1 MVSHSMYMPVLVAL
15 ALLPR
20 PPIDERPVAIPKGHV
35 AYGMR
40 VDANS
45 VAQVLPGSRVDVI
58 VTTKK
63 SPKVSEVRIVC
74 EKALVL
80 ALDEEARGNQQVITI
95 AVTPKTAAE
104 LERHRKSGGF
114 SIALRPID

>member
-1 MVSHSMYMPVLVAL
+1 MISHPMYVTVLVAL

-45 VAQVLPGSRVDVI
+45 AAQVLPGSRIDVI

-80 ALDEEARGNQQVITI
+80 AMDEEARDNQLIITI
-95 AVTPKTAAE
+95 VVTRETAAE
-104 LERHRKSGGF
+104 LERHRKTGVF
-114 SIALRPID
+114 SVALRPID